1 MPSARTAPTM
11 GSLSRVPHPARL
23 SACDAALTRRA
34 SVALRCAAAGASAAR
49 ARTDPRQAR
58 PRRHP
63 LFLALEV
70 VVEVVHLPLDAV
82 RILHPELVL
91 VGVAAVDA
99 HLLLHGKAGRLDA
112 GQLRDHGLHGIDLD
126 ADVVDGPRA
135 DRAAGGERE
144 VDGRPLWQEFDVAL
158 LDLHRVPAEELL
170 VEVAA
175 PGEIRHV
182 HV

>member
-49 ARTDPRQAR
+49 ARTDHRQAR

-99 HLLLHGKAGRLDA
+99 HLLLLEKARPSQDVEVMGQGRP
-112 GQLRDHGLHGIDLD
+112 RDLD
-126 ADVVDGPRA
+126 G
-135 DRAAGGERE
+135 
-144 VDGRPLWQEFDVAL
+144 L
-158 LDLHRVPAEELL
+158 LDLSHRHLSARLHEKKKDL
-170 VEVAA
+170 
-175 PGEIRHV
+175 
-182 HV
+182 